1 MHVICPHCRNPI
13 ELVHANLP
21 DEILC
26 PSCLTP
32 NASFA
37 SFCQSC
43 RAPIG
48 TTATLDP
55 ILSINTQGFMFRK
68 ALEGRPKP
76 IVLAGLWL
84 MFFPVL
90 AGSLYA
96 ATHFILNRRGFA
108 DFLFF
113 WLFVGLAYVAF
124 VILYRVTRN
133 YLTARRETDSIHSS
147 LGDE

>member
-1 MHVICPHCRNPI
+1 MKS
-13 ELVHANLP
+13 EANT
-21 DEILC
+21 DEIIC

-37 SFCQSC
+37 SFCDSC
-43 RAPIG
+43 GAPIG

-55 ILSINTQGFMFRK
+55 IQSINTQGFLFRK

-84 MFFPVL
+84 IFFPAL
-90 AGSLYA
+90 LCSLYA
-96 ATHFILNRRGFA
+96 ATSLVLNRTRFA
-108 DFLFF
+108 DFFFF
-113 WLFVGLAYVAF
+113 WVFVGFAYVAF

>member
-1 MHVICPHCRNPI
+1 VKSETNT
-13 ELVHANLP
+13 
-21 DEILC
+21 DEIIC

-37 SFCQSC
+37 SFCDNC
-43 RAPIG
+43 GAPIG

-55 ILSINTQGFMFRK
+55 IQSINTQGFLFRK

-84 MFFPVL
+84 IFFPAL
-90 AGSLYA
+90 LGSLYA
-96 ATHFILNRRGFA
+96 ATHLILNRTRFA
-108 DFLFF
+108 DFFFF
-113 WLFVGLAYVAF
+113 WVFVGVAYVAF

-133 YLTARRETDSIHSS
+133 YLTACRNIDSIHSS

>member
-1 MHVICPHCRNPI
+1 MSSETKADDMI
-13 ELVHANLP
+13 
-21 DEILC
+21 C
-26 PSCLTP
+26 PSCLKRI
-32 NASFA
+32 ASFA
-37 SFCQSC
+37 SFCDNC
-43 RAPIG
+43 GAPIG

-55 ILSINTQGFMFRK
+55 IQSINTQGFLFRK

-84 MFFPVL
+84 MFFPAL
-90 AGSLYA
+90 LGSIYA
-96 ATHFILNRRGFA
+96 ATRLILNRTGFA

-113 WLFVGLAYVAF
+113 WVFIGFAYVAF

-147 LGDE
+147 LGEE

>member
-1 MHVICPHCRNPI
+1 MKSEPN
-13 ELVHANLP
+13 AN
-21 DEILC
+21 EILC
-26 PSCLTP
+26 HSCLTP

-37 SFCQSC
+37 SFCDNC
-43 RAPIG
+43 GAPIG

-55 ILSINTQGFMFRK
+55 IQSINTQGFLFRK

-84 MFFPVL
+84 MFFPALV
-90 AGSLYA
+90 GSLYA
-96 ATHFILNRRGFA
+96 AIRLILNRTGIA
-108 DFLFF
+108 DFFFF
-113 WLFVGLAYVAF
+113 WVFVGLAYVAF

-133 YLTARRETDSIHSS
+133 YLTARRKIDSIHSS